1 MQGETVTW
9 YATTTAT
16 DDLGNTTTSEAA
28 GVELQALV
36 AARSSSEN
44 TGRPDEPALLV
55 GKTLY
60 LLNAAIEPGPSDSF
74 EIRGERYDVVGEPHR
89 WGSMGV
95 EVAVARAGGLP

>member
-9 YATTTAT
+9 YATTTTT
-16 DDLGNTTTSEAA
+16 DDLGNTTTTEAP
-28 GVELQALV
+28 GVPLMALV
-36 AARSSSEN
+36 AGRSSSEN
-44 TGRPDEPALLV
+44 TGRSDQPALLV

-60 LLNAAIEPGPSDSF
+60 LLDGTVEPSPSDSF
-74 EIRGERYDVVGEPHR
+74 EVRGERYDVQGEPHR